1 MLALLALYS
10 VLFFIS
16 NLINLH
22 SPQGAAADSS
32 LLTRQT
38 HLCYFD
44 FGCSISL
51 QWFVCICVMQKNTGA
66 G

>member
-1 MLALLALYS
+1 MLAFLALYS
-10 VLFFIS
+10 VLLFIP
-16 NLINLH
+16 NLVNLH

-32 LLTRQT
+32 LPIRQT

-51 QWFVCICVMQKNTGA
+51 QWFVYICVIQKNTGA